1 MGNGHSPS
9 VAAAC
14 AFLLSGS
21 LLMIASPLERI
32 ALETD
37 ASPVPVL
44 ILWLGILLLIAG
56 LVFLILSLVRD
67 NKKE

>member
-1 MGNGHSPS
+1 M
-9 VAAAC
+9 AAAC

>member
-1 MGNGHSPS
+1 MISKKFM
-9 VAAAC
+9 AAAC